1 MDQEMKLREMG
12 ATMRNGGSFTQ
23 KLRLDEDKQR
33 KAMDIMKKM
42 NVERLS
48 ELIAFYTLMGKISSE
63 SNTALSMDQEMKLR
77 EMGAT
82 MRNGGLFTQK
92 LRLDEDKQRKA
103 MNIMK
108 KMNVERLSELI
119 AFYTLMGKISS
130 EVLERKLNGSLDD
143 HSLTSQ

>member
-1 MDQEMKLREMG
+1 MKLREMG
-12 ATMRNGGSFTQ
+12 ATMRNGGS
-23 KLRLDEDKQR
+23 
-33 KAMDIMKKM
+33 
-42 NVERLS
+42 
-48 ELIAFYTLMGKISSE
+48 
-63 SNTALSMDQEMKLR
+63 
-77 EMGAT
+77 
-82 MRNGGLFTQK
+82 FTQK

>member
-1 MDQEMKLREMG
+1 MKLREMG

-23 KLRLDEDKQR
+23 KLRP
-33 KAMDIMKKM
+33 
-42 NVERLS
+42 
-48 ELIAFYTLMGKISSE
+48 
-63 SNTALSMDQEMKLR
+63 
-77 EMGAT
+77 
-82 MRNGGLFTQK
+82 
-92 LRLDEDKQRKA
+92 DEDKQRKA